1 MDARREWGRWPVA
14 LMVWV
19 GSYLYGSLPLL
30 YLLGRWRRVDL
41 RRAGSGNVGA
51 TNLWQTG
58 SRLLAVAGWVFDAS
72 KGLLPVVAGRRLG
85 LSEEAAALAG
95 ACGVAGQCW
104 PVFLGF
110 RGGRGVSAFVG
121 AALAIDRAASL
132 AAVVPPIAG
141 GLWRLRERVAGER
154 PAGEAE
160 ERTQGERPAGE
171 AGGKMPWRRPASKEG
186 KRSRWH
192 RSCTVVSAPRGRR
205 SKSVPL
211 GVLLGVLLFPLACRR
226 RGAHARC
233 APALLS
239 LIVLLRRLTAPLPDD
254 ATNGPAVRRVALWY
268 RLLYDRNT
276 AD

>member
-1 MDARREWGRWPVA
+1 MDARKEWGRWPAA
-14 LMVWV
+14 LVVWG

-51 TNLWQTG
+51 TNLWQAG
-58 SRLLAVAGWVFDAS
+58 SRPLAVAGWIFDAS

-85 LSEEAAALAG
+85 FSEEEAALAG
-95 ACGVAGQCW
+95 VCGVAGQCW

-132 AAVVPPIAG
+132 AAVVPPLVG
-141 GLWRLRERVAGER
+141 GLWRLRERAVGERVAGEADGGTPGER
-154 PAGEAE
+154 VAGEV
-160 ERTQGERPAGE
+160 
-171 AGGKMPWRRPASKEG
+171 GGKMPCGRPASEEG
-186 KRSRWH
+186 EPGRWH
-192 RSCTVVSAPRGRR
+192 RSCKVVSAPRGRR

-226 RGAHARC
+226 RGAHARR

-254 ATNGPAVRRVALWY
+254 ATNGPAIRRVALWY